1 MRIQLKGVGI
11 YLAFAVLVIVS
22 TAEMERQWESLESSK
37 DHVCNGTISDCI
49 GEQEFLIGFEV
60 KGRSPAQNPH
70 ITYRGI
76 QMRPPVC
83 NGNIYGNCIAPKSG
97 YKRPCSYY
105 NRCKRGTR

>member
-60 KGRSPAQNPH
+60 KRRSLAQNPY
-70 ITYRGI
+70 ISYGAL
-76 QMRPPVC
+76 QKPPVC
-83 NGNIYGNCIAPKSG
+83 NAKIYGNCLTPKPG

-105 NRCKRGTR
+105 NRCKRGSQ